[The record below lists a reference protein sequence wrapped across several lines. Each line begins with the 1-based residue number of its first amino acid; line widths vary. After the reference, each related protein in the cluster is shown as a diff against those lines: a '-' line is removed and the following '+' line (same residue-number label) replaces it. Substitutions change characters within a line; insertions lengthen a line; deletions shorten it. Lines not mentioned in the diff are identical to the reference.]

1 MTEPFAGSALL
12 WLLLSFK
19 RLKGFQKYV
28 YYLEIS
34 ALGHNSLGWINVPKL
49 NVVIY
54 ILIMQVSLGKNVS
67 SVFPKR
73 SQRDGHIEH
82 SGF

>member
-1 MTEPFAGSALL
+1 MTESFAGSALL

-34 ALGHNSLGWINVPKL
+34 ALGHNSLCWICIPKL

-54 ILIMQVSLGKNVS
+54 ILIMQEGQSRQKH
-67 SVFPKR
+67 PKCA
-73 SQRDGHIEH
+73 SQKISKGQVY
-82 SGF
+82 